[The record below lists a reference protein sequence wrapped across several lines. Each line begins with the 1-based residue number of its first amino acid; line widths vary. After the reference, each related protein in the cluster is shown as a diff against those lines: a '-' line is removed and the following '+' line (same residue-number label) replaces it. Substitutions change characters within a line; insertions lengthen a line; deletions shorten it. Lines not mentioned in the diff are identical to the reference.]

1 MVISCGQATR
11 SALSFRHGARC
22 WVVLFFVCG
31 GASSREALSRPLPS
45 AGQQNGVRSS
55 GFPPGIRTFGA
66 ARCVHTVNDG
76 VYRLCCR
83 GTPSKHAPRTLNHF
97 RSLPYQHRNLTRLSP
112 PFTSLLP
119 PEHLQPLETETVLR
133 GLLAVLIHP
142 IDYQRWCSPS
152 LQSLAQASWPYESRV
167 VDSL

>member
-11 SALSFRHGARC
+11 SALSFRYGARC
-22 WVVLFFVCG
+22 WAVLFFVCG

-112 PFTSLLP
+112 LSPPFFPRNISSRSKQKQFCVGCLRYSFIPLTTRDGTHHPYSHSLR
-119 PEHLQPLETETVLR
+119 HR
-133 GLLAVLIHP
+133 GP
-142 IDYQRWCSPS
+142 MSPVS
-152 LQSLAQASWPYESRV
+152 
-167 VDSL
+167 